1 MTPMSAASID
11 STRQMC
17 RRAGETS
24 ALFVEAIG
32 VAPVLGTAVADA
44 TGFDA
49 MWGEAMTCH
58 HFRLSG
64 ANIDQ
69 YGLRFTDRKRV
80 VRFWYCSDKCVISY
94 PRCGGSPHACR
105 DNETATR
112 RSATLRSYEPD
123 NEIGGET

>member
-11 STRQMC
+11 STRQTW

-24 ALFVEAIG
+24 VVFVEAIG
-32 VAPVLGTAVADA
+32 VAPVLGTAAADA
-44 TGFDA
+44 TEFDA

-64 ANIDQ
+64 ANIDL
-69 YGLRFTDRKRV
+69 YSLR
-80 VRFWYCSDKCVISY
+80 YCSDKCVTSY

-112 RSATLRSYEPD
+112 KSATLQSYEPD
-123 NEIGGET
+123 TEIGGGT